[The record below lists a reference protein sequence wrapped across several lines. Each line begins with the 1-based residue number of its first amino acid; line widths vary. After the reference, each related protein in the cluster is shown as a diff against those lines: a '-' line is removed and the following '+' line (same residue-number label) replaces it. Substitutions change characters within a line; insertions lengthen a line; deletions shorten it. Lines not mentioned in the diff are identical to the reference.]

1 MKIKNLIIFVFA
13 LISAQTF
20 SQELSL
26 EIYSQN
32 SDENRLLSTVEF
44 NKNFSD
50 FKELKNELNFV
61 LEKLKKIGFI
71 KAEIN
76 QIQQI
81 ENTKYEAEF
90 SLKNQIKNIYVF
102 GMDSIALKDYKNYT
116 KIDNK
121 KTLILP
127 IEKVENFFKKLNEF
141 LSNKG
146 FPFNSAKLTN
156 IERFENDNLMAE
168 IEINFEKERKID
180 KIVVKGY
187 ENFPDSYLKYLTK
200 YKIGEKFNLDEIQQN
215 SELLNQLRFVKQ
227 IKKPEILFTEDSTS
241 IYLYL
246 EKQKRNNFDGF
257 IGFSSDESDNNVQ
270 FQGYLD
276 FELVNNF
283 NFGEEIQFLYKS
295 EKNAD
300 RILKANVD
308 LPYIFKSPVGANL
321 GLILTKKDSSFVTN
335 EQFVSFFYK
344 NSRNYK
350 FSLGIRSIQS
360 DEQLEIPNAD
370 FQDYETF
377 FSDFIYEF
385 SKYNQNNLLFP
396 IKENYLFKISQGKR
410 TSNNQQ
416 NNQLFINMDLTKIF
430 DFGLKNS
437 IYLNFKSE
445 ILDSETYF
453 SNELSRFGGA
463 NSIRGFDENSF
474 FSNKYFLLITE
485 YRLKLNNTIYINSIF
500 DVGNY
505 ENKLINAYNNIY
517 GVGMGVGLLTKG
529 GIFSLSY
536 ALGSDMKQTLDT
548 KNAKIHIK
556 YSSFF

>member
-1 MKIKNLIIFVFA
+1 MKIKNLIIFVFV
-13 LISAQTF
+13 LISSQTF

-32 SDENRLLSTVEF
+32 SDENRLLSSVDF
-44 NKNFSD
+44 NNNFSD
-50 FKELKNELNFV
+50 FEELKNELNFV

-71 KAEIN
+71 KAKIN

-81 ENTKYEAEF
+81 KKTKYKAEF
-90 SLKNQIKNIYVF
+90 SLKNQIKNIYIF
-102 GMDSIALKDYKNYT
+102 GIDSIALKDYKNYT

-121 KTLILP
+121 KALILP
-127 IEKVENFFKKLNEF
+127 IEKVEDFFKKLNQF

-156 IERFENDNLMAE
+156 IEHLENDNLMAE

-180 KIVVKGY
+180 KIVIKGY
-187 ENFPDSYLKYLTK
+187 ENFSKSYLKYLTK

-257 IGFSSDESDNNVQ
+257 IGFSNDESDNNIQ

-283 NFGEEIQFLYKS
+283 NFGEEIEFLYKS

-300 RILKANVD
+300 RILKTNVT

-344 NSRNYK
+344 NSKSHK

-385 SKYNQNNLLFP
+385 SKYNQSNLLFP
-396 IKENYLFKISQGKR
+396 IKENYFFKISKGKR
-410 TSNNQQ
+410 TSNDQQ
-416 NNQLFINMDLTKIF
+416 NNQIFINMDLTKIF

-445 ILDSETYF
+445 ILDSDTYF

-463 NSIRGFDENSF
+463 KSIRGFDENSF

-485 YRLKLNNTIYINSIF
+485 YRFKLNNTIYINSIF
-500 DVGNY
+500 DLGNY

-536 ALGSDMKQTLDT
+536 ALGSDIKQKLDT

>member
-50 FKELKNELNFV
+50 FEELKNELNFV

-156 IERFENDNLMAE
+156 IERLENDNLMAE

-180 KIVVKGY
+180 KILVKGY
-187 ENFPDSYLKYLTK
+187 ENFPESYLKYLTK

-344 NSRNYK
+344 NSRNHK

-370 FQDYETF
+370 FQDYKTF
-377 FSDFIYEF
+377 FSDFIYEY
-385 SKYNQNNLLFP
+385 SKYNQDNLLFP

-410 TSNNQQ
+410 TSNDQQ

>member
-50 FKELKNELNFV
+50 FEELKNELNFV

-156 IERFENDNLMAE
+156 IERLENDNLMAE
-168 IEINFEKERKID
+168 IEINFEKERKIN

-187 ENFPDSYLKYLTK
+187 ENFPESYLKYLTK

-344 NSRNYK
+344 NSRNHK

-410 TSNNQQ
+410 TSNDQQ

-536 ALGSDMKQTLDT
+536 ALGSDIKQKLDT

>member
-50 FKELKNELNFV
+50 FEELKNELNFV

-81 ENTKYEAEF
+81 EKTKYEAEF

-116 KIDNK
+116 KINNK

-156 IERFENDNLMAE
+156 IERLENDNLMAE

-180 KIVVKGY
+180 KIVIKGY
-187 ENFPDSYLKYLTK
+187 ENFPKSYLKYLTK

-257 IGFSSDESDNNVQ
+257 IGFSSDESNNNVQ

-300 RILKANVD
+300 RILKANFD
-308 LPYIFKSPVGANL
+308 LPYIFKTPVGANL

-344 NSRNYK
+344 NSRNHK

-360 DEQLEIPNAD
+360 NEQLEIPNAD

-377 FSDFIYEF
+377 FSDFIYEY
-385 SKYNQNNLLFP
+385 SKYNQDNLLFP

-410 TSNNQQ
+410 TSNDQQ

-505 ENKLINAYNNIY
+505 ENKIINAYNNIY

-536 ALGSDMKQTLDT
+536 ALGSDIKQKLDT

>member
-32 SDENRLLSTVEF
+32 SDENRLLSTLEF

-156 IERFENDNLMAE
+156 IERLENDNLMAE
-168 IEINFEKERKID
+168 IEINFEKERKIN

-187 ENFPDSYLKYLTK
+187 ENFPESYLKYLTK

-344 NSRNYK
+344 NSRNHK

-410 TSNNQQ
+410 TSNDQQ

-517 GVGMGVGLLTKG
+517 GLGMGVGLLTKG

>member
-44 NKNFSD
+44 KKNFSD
-50 FKELKNELNFV
+50 FEELKNELNFV

-76 QIQQI
+76 QIHQI
-81 ENTKYEAEF
+81 KNTKYEAEF

-156 IERFENDNLMAE
+156 IERLENDNLMAK

-187 ENFPDSYLKYLTK
+187 ENFPESYLKYLTK

-283 NFGEEIQFLYKS
+283 NFAEEIQFLYKS

-344 NSRNYK
+344 NSRNHK

-410 TSNNQQ
+410 TSNDQQ

-437 IYLNFKSE
+437 LYLNFKSE

-536 ALGSDMKQTLDT
+536 ALGSDIKQKPDT

>member
-44 NKNFSD
+44 KKNFSD
-50 FKELKNELNFV
+50 FEELKNELNFV

-76 QIQQI
+76 QIHQI
-81 ENTKYEAEF
+81 KNTKYEAEF

-116 KIDNK
+116 KINNK

-187 ENFPDSYLKYLTK
+187 ENFPESYLKYLTK

-300 RILKANVD
+300 RILKANFD
-308 LPYIFKSPVGANL
+308 LPYIFKTPVGANL

-344 NSRNYK
+344 NSRNHK

-377 FSDFIYEF
+377 FSDFIYEY
-385 SKYNQNNLLFP
+385 SKYNQDNLLFP

-410 TSNNQQ
+410 TSNDQQ

-536 ALGSDMKQTLDT
+536 ALGSDIKQKLDT

>member
-1 MKIKNLIIFVFA
+1 MKIKNLIIFVFV

-168 IEINFEKERKID
+168 IEINFEKERKIN

-187 ENFPDSYLKYLTK
+187 ENFPESYLKYLTK

-283 NFGEEIQFLYKS
+283 NFGEEIEFLYKS

-300 RILKANVD
+300 RILKTNID
-308 LPYIFKSPVGANL
+308 LPYIFKSPIGANL

-344 NSRNYK
+344 NSRNHK

-377 FSDFIYEF
+377 FSDFIYEY
-385 SKYNQNNLLFP
+385 SKYNQDNLLFP

-410 TSNNQQ
+410 TSNDQQ

>member
-50 FKELKNELNFV
+50 FEELKNELNFV

-156 IERFENDNLMAE
+156 IERLENDNLMAE

-187 ENFPDSYLKYLTK
+187 ENFPRSYLKYLTK

-344 NSRNYK
+344 NSRNHK

-410 TSNNQQ
+410 TSNDQQ

-437 IYLNFKSE
+437 LYLNFKSE

-485 YRLKLNNTIYINSIF
+485 YRFKLNNTIYINSIF

>member
-32 SDENRLLSTVEF
+32 SDENRLLSTLEF

-50 FKELKNELNFV
+50 FKELKNELNFL

-116 KIDNK
+116 KINNK

-156 IERFENDNLMAE
+156 IKGLENDNLMAE

-187 ENFPDSYLKYLTK
+187 ENFPESYLKHLIK

-344 NSRNYK
+344 NSRNHK

-377 FSDFIYEF
+377 FSDFIYEY
-385 SKYNQNNLLFP
+385 SKYNQDNLLFP

-410 TSNNQQ
+410 TSNDQQ

-505 ENKLINAYNNIY
+505 ENKIINAYNNIY
-517 GVGMGVGLLTKG
+517 GVGMGVGLLTKW

>member
-50 FKELKNELNFV
+50 FEELKNELNFV
-61 LEKLKKIGFI
+61 LEKLKKTGFI

-76 QIQQI
+76 QINQI
-81 ENTKYEAEF
+81 KNTKYEAEF

-116 KIDNK
+116 KINNK

-187 ENFPDSYLKYLTK
+187 ENFPESYLKYLTK

-344 NSRNYK
+344 NSRNHK

-377 FSDFIYEF
+377 FSDFIYEY
-385 SKYNQNNLLFP
+385 SKYNQDNLLFP

-410 TSNNQQ
+410 TSNDQQ

-536 ALGSDMKQTLDT
+536 ALGSDIKQKLDT

>member
-1 MKIKNLIIFVFA
+1 MKIKNLIFFVFV
-13 LISAQTF
+13 LISAQKF

-50 FKELKNELNFV
+50 LEELKNELNFV

-81 ENTKYEAEF
+81 KNTKYKAEF
-90 SLKNQIKNIYVF
+90 SLKNQIKNVYVF

-121 KTLILP
+121 KALILP
-127 IEKVENFFKKLNEF
+127 IEKVEDFFKKLNEF

-187 ENFPDSYLKYLTK
+187 ENFPESYLKYLTK

-283 NFGEEIQFLYKS
+283 NFGEEIEFLYKS

-300 RILKANVD
+300 RILKTNVD

-344 NSRNYK
+344 NSRNHK
-350 FSLGIRSIQS
+350 FSLGVRSIQS

-410 TSNNQQ
+410 TSNDQK

-437 IYLNFKSE
+437 LYLNFKSE
-445 ILDSETYF
+445 ILDSDTYF

-536 ALGSDMKQTLDT
+536 ALGSDIKQKLDT

>member
-90 SLKNQIKNIYVF
+90 SLKNQIKNIYIF

-156 IERFENDNLMAE
+156 IERLENDNLMAE

-187 ENFPDSYLKYLTK
+187 ENFPESYLKYLTK

-344 NSRNYK
+344 NSRNHK

-410 TSNNQQ
+410 TSNDQQ

-536 ALGSDMKQTLDT
+536 ALGSDIKQKLDT

>member
-44 NKNFSD
+44 KKNFSD
-50 FKELKNELNFV
+50 FEELKNELNFV

-156 IERFENDNLMAE
+156 IERLENDNLMAE
-168 IEINFEKERKID
+168 IEINFEKERKIN

-187 ENFPDSYLKYLTK
+187 ENFPESYLKYLTK

-344 NSRNYK
+344 NSRNHK

-377 FSDFIYEF
+377 FSDFIYEY
-385 SKYNQNNLLFP
+385 SKYNQDNLLFP

-410 TSNNQQ
+410 TSNDQQ

-536 ALGSDMKQTLDT
+536 ALGSDIKQKLDT

>member
-50 FKELKNELNFV
+50 FEELKNELNFV

-81 ENTKYEAEF
+81 ENAKYEAEF

-156 IERFENDNLMAE
+156 IERLENDNLMAE
-168 IEINFEKERKID
+168 IEINFEKERKIN

-187 ENFPDSYLKYLTK
+187 ENFPESYLKYLTK

-257 IGFSSDESDNNVQ
+257 IGFSSDESNNNVQ

-344 NSRNYK
+344 NSRNHK

-396 IKENYLFKISQGKR
+396 VKENYLFKISHGKR
-410 TSNNQQ
+410 TSNDQQ
-416 NNQLFINMDLTKIF
+416 NSQLFINMDLTKIF

-437 IYLNFKSE
+437 LYLNFKSE
-445 ILDSETYF
+445 ILDSDTYF
-453 SNELSRFGGA
+453 SNELSRFGGTK
-463 NSIRGFDENSF
+463 SIRGFDENSF

-505 ENKLINAYNNIY
+505 ENKIINAYNNIY

>member
-1 MKIKNLIIFVFA
+1 MKIKNLIFFVFV
-13 LISAQTF
+13 LISAQKF

-32 SDENRLLSTVEF
+32 SDENRLLSTVNF

-50 FKELKNELNFV
+50 FEELKNELNFV

-71 KAEIN
+71 NAEVN
-76 QIQQI
+76 QIRQI
-81 ENTKYEAEF
+81 KNTKYEAEF
-90 SLKNQIKNIYVF
+90 SLKNQIKNIYIF
-102 GMDSIALKDYKNYT
+102 DMDSIALKDYKNYT
-116 KIDNK
+116 KINNK
-121 KTLILP
+121 KALILP
-127 IEKVENFFKKLNEF
+127 IEKVEDFFKKLNQL
-141 LSNKG
+141 LSNQG

-156 IERFENDNLMAE
+156 LERFENDNLMAE

-187 ENFPDSYLKYLTK
+187 ENFPESYLKYLTK

-257 IGFSSDESDNNVQ
+257 IGFSSDESDNNIQ

-283 NFGEEIQFLYKS
+283 NFGEEIEFLYKS

-300 RILKANVD
+300 RILKTNVD

-344 NSRNYK
+344 NSRNHK
-350 FSLGIRSIQS
+350 FSLGVRSIQS

-410 TSNNQQ
+410 TSNDQQ

-437 IYLNFKSE
+437 LYLNFKSE

-463 NSIRGFDENSF
+463 KSIRGFDENSF
-474 FSNKYFLLITE
+474 FSNNYFLLITE
-485 YRLKLNNTIYINSIF
+485 YRFKLNNTIYINSIF

-536 ALGSDMKQTLDT
+536 ALGSDMKQKIDT

>member
-50 FKELKNELNFV
+50 FEELKNELNFV

-156 IERFENDNLMAE
+156 IERLENDNLMAE
-168 IEINFEKERKID
+168 IEINFEKERKIN

-187 ENFPDSYLKYLTK
+187 ENFPESYLKYLTK

-283 NFGEEIQFLYKS
+283 NFAEEIQFLYKS

-344 NSRNYK
+344 NSRNHK

-385 SKYNQNNLLFP
+385 SKYNQDNLLFP
-396 IKENYLFKISQGKR
+396 IKENYLIKISQGKR

-485 YRLKLNNTIYINSIF
+485 YRFKLNNTIYINSIF

>member
-44 NKNFSD
+44 KKNFSD
-50 FKELKNELNFV
+50 FEELKNELNFV

-156 IERFENDNLMAE
+156 IERLENDNLMAK

-187 ENFPDSYLKYLTK
+187 ENFPESYLKYLTK

-344 NSRNYK
+344 NSRNHK

-410 TSNNQQ
+410 TSNDQQ

-485 YRLKLNNTIYINSIF
+485 YRFKLNNTIYINSIF

-536 ALGSDMKQTLDT
+536 ALGSDMKQKIDT

>member
-32 SDENRLLSTVEF
+32 SDENRLLSSVEF

-156 IERFENDNLMAE
+156 IERLENDNLMAE

-180 KIVVKGY
+180 KILVKGY
-187 ENFPDSYLKYLTK
+187 ENFPESYLKYLTK

-344 NSRNYK
+344 NSRNHK

-377 FSDFIYEF
+377 FSDFIYEY
-385 SKYNQNNLLFP
+385 SKYNQDNLLFP

-410 TSNNQQ
+410 TSNDQQ